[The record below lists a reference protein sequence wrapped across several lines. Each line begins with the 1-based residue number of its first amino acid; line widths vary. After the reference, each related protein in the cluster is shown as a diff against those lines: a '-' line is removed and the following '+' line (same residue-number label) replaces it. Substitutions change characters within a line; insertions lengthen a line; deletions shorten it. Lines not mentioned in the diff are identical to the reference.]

1 MVSDALHVL
10 QLQDM
15 GTYLKPQGRPT
26 KFRKEFIEKMIDF
39 FNVEPIRKE
48 IMAESSKPNG
58 EVSKTYKYVP
68 NYLPTLIRFAKSID
82 VDFATV
88 YRWSTKEELPENFKE
103 LPKAKQQE
111 LLDMQ
116 GFCNAYKHAKQAQED
131 FLIQGGLSGA
141 MPASAFIFTAK
152 NVSSMRDKV
161 EQEIKITEVKP
172 LLDNLRTKKIG
183 YSEVETKVIDGKE
196 AKVIESD

>member
-1 MVSDALHVL
+1 
-10 QLQDM
+10 M

-82 VDFATV
+82 VDYWTV
-88 YRWSTKEELPENFKE
+88 WNWADSGLTLEVDPS
-103 LPKAKQQE
+103 LPKAKQEEQQ
-111 LLDMQ
+111 DIIN
-116 GFCNAYKHAKQAQED
+116 FSKAYKHAKQAQED

>member
-1 MVSDALHVL
+1 
-10 QLQDM
+10 
-15 GTYLKPQGRPT
+15 
-26 KFRKEFIEKMIDF
+26 MIDF

-88 YRWSTKEELPENFKE
+88 YRWSTKEE